1 MIDPSSLDLQMMG
14 RALELAAKGLYTT
27 KPNPRVGCVIAR
39 DTEIVAEGWHREA
52 GKAHAE
58 IEALDVAGDRA
69 RGADLYVNLE
79 PCCHVG
85 RTDACAPALV
95 DAGVRRVVIAMED
108 PNPKVSGN
116 GIKALKEAGIDVTV
130 GPRANAARELNEG
143 FVLRMEKGRPLVR
156 VKLAATIDG
165 RTAAVDGSSQ
175 WITSTEARK
184 DVHHWR
190 AASAA
195 VVTGIGTVK
204 ADDPRLNARLDS
216 DLVQPVRVVL
226 DGNARL
232 DPGAAL
238 FQVDGPVLVVTAGE
252 QDGDAYGFDARTELI
267 NLQGDDG
274 RVDLA
279 ALVMEL
285 GERGCNDILVEAGAG
300 VAGAFAARD
309 LVDEYLL
316 YLAPDLLGSGGR
328 GMFELRGIRNLVD
341 RIPLEIQEV
350 QQLGRD
356 LRLRLRP
363 VRRS

>member
-1 MIDPSSLDLQMMG
+1 MSDPSSLDLQMME

-27 KPNPRVGCVIAR
+27 KPNPMVGCVIVR
-39 DTEIVAEGWHREA
+39 DTKIVAEGWHREA

-58 IEALDVAGDRA
+58 IEALDVAGDLA
-69 RGADLYVNLE
+69 RGADIYVNLE

-85 RTDACAPALV
+85 RTGPCTPALIE
-95 DAGVRRVVIAMED
+95 AGVRRVVIAMED

-116 GIKALKEAGIDVTV
+116 GIRALEEAGIVVTI
-130 GPRANAARELNEG
+130 GPRAEAARQLNEG
-143 FVLRMEKGRPLVR
+143 FVLRMERGRPLVR

-165 RTAAVDGSSQ
+165 KTAAADGSSQ
-175 WITSTEARK
+175 WITSIEARQ
-184 DVHHWR
+184 DVHRWR

-195 VVTGIGTVK
+195 VVTGSGTVSS
-204 ADDPRLNARLDS
+204 DNPRLNARLDS
-216 DLVQPVRVVL
+216 DLVQPIRVVL
-226 DGNARL
+226 SGKIRL

-238 FQVDGPVLVVTAGE
+238 FEVDGPVLVVTAGE
-252 QDGDAYGFDARTELI
+252 QGGNAFGFDRRTELI
-267 NLQGDDG
+267 NLQGKDG

-300 VAGAFAARD
+300 IAGAFAARD

-316 YLAPDLLGSGGR
+316 YLAPDLLGSEGR
-328 GMFELRGIRNLVD
+328 GMFVLHGIRNLTD
-341 RIPLEIQEV
+341 RISLDIQEI

-363 VRRS
+363 VRRD

>member
-39 DTEIVAEGWHREA
+39 DTEIVAEGWHRQA

-85 RTDACAPALV
+85 RTGPCAPALA

-143 FVLRMEKGRPLVR
+143 FMLRMEKGRPLVR

-165 RTAAVDGSSQ
+165 RTAAADGSSQ
-175 WITSTEARK
+175 WITSTEARQ

-195 VVTGIGTVK
+195 VVTGIGTVT

-216 DLVQPVRVVL
+216 DLVQPIRVVL

-285 GERGCNDILVEAGAG
+285 GERGCNDILLEAGAG